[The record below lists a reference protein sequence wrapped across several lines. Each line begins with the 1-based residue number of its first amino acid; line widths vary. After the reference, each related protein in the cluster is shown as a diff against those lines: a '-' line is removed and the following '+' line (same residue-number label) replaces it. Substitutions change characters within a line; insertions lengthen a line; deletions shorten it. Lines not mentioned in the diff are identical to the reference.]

1 MVIDIFATLPT
12 AEKPSQRKTTLRR
25 TFEST
30 WELDP
35 FIVPILGVV
44 QTLPGQVNRSDML
57 GSTKKN
63 KDSSV

>member
-25 TFEST
+25 TFESI

-35 FIVPILGVV
+35 FHCPH
-44 QTLPGQVNRSDML
+44 PGCGADFTRSGEL
-57 GSTKKN
+57 K
-63 KDSSV
+63 